1 MKEYKHNA
9 KQEILR
15 HVEGRE
21 VEFVKIAM
29 FKGYGKEPLRIEGT
43 WEEVLPKLDKKNGFE
58 YDNGYGGQKI
68 FGFIWYADGTWSSRG
83 EYNDAEWW
91 EHHICPDRNIVVDV

>member
-29 FKGYGKEPLRIEGT
+29 FKGYREEPLRIEGT
-43 WEEVLPKLDKKNGFE
+43 WEEVLPKLDFD
-58 YDNGYGGQKI
+58 YDNGYGGQEL

-83 EYNDAEWW
+83 EYNGAEWW
-91 EHHICPDRNIVVDV
+91 KHIICPDRSIVIEVEEEV